1 MKLFALV
8 FIALFTV
15 ACSSDKAGQTKINA
29 LDVSEKL
36 VKGQTTQKQV
46 LENFGSPDVV
56 EKTPEGDMWAYSRY
70 SNESDSVG
78 GGVSHYI
85 STAASYWNL
94 TGMSVGGDKS
104 TSSTKTA
111 SLIVYFNTKKIVST
125 YTFRTEKF

>member
-1 MKLFALV
+1 MKFIQFLTIILV
-8 FIALFTV
+8 TV
-15 ACSSDKAGQTKINA
+15 ACSSQKATQSKINA
-29 LDVSEKL
+29 LEVTDKL
-36 VKGQTTQKQV
+36 VKGKTTQAQV
-46 LENFGSPDVV
+46 LEDFGTPDIV

-70 SNESDSVG
+70 ANESDSVS

-85 STAASYWNL
+85 SSAALWNF

-111 SLIVYFNTKKIVST
+111 SLVLYFNSKKTLKT